1 MNLQNNTPIRCLIVD
16 DEPPARDILRRYV
29 GEMPM
34 LELVKECGNA
44 MEALQVLQQRK
55 VDLLFLDIR
64 MPQLKGTELVK
75 ILKNPPRVIFTTAHS
90 DYALEGY
97 ELDVVDY
104 LLKPI
109 QFDRFVKAVSKAFQY
124 AQPQVRGM
132 DESGQGGVYGQGGS
146 GWAGQGV
153 SGGGQGSGWAGQGG
167 QSSAVGRDAFV
178 YFRMDRKMV
187 KVMLHDIL
195 YVESMKDYVKVF
207 TSEGVIIT
215 KQSISS
221 VEAMLPEE
229 SFVRAHRSYIVSIG
243 KIRSYT
249 HELIEIEKMEI
260 PIGKLFRN
268 GVKKV
273 LG

>member
-1 MNLQNNTPIRCLIVD
+1 MHLQNSSTIRCLIVD
-16 DEPPARDILRRYV
+16 DEPPARDILRRYIE
-29 GEMPM
+29 EMPM
-34 LELVKECGNA
+34 LELVDECGNA
-44 MEALQVLQQRK
+44 MEALQLLQRRP

-75 ILKNPPRVIFTTAHS
+75 ILKNPPRVIFTTAHA

-104 LLKPI
+104 LQMPI
-109 QFDRFVKAVSKAFQY
+109 QKNRFVMAVSKA
-124 AQPQVRGM
+124 GW
-132 DESGQGGVYGQGGS
+132 SGQGDPG
-146 GWAGQGV
+146 GV
-153 SGGGQGSGWAGQGG
+153 SGQFGQVTLGWPGGPGVP
-167 QSSAVGRDAFV
+167 AVGREPFV

-187 KVMLHDIL
+187 KVMLHEIF

-229 SFVRAHRSYIVSIG
+229 SFIRTHRSYIVSIG
-243 KIRSYT
+243 KIKSYT
-249 HELIEIEKMEI
+249 HELIEIDKTEI

>member
-1 MNLQNNTPIRCLIVD
+1 MHLQNSSTIRCLIVD
-16 DEPPARDILRRYV
+16 DEPPARDILRRYI

-34 LELVKECGNA
+34 LELVDECGNA
-44 MEALQVLQQRK
+44 MEALQLLQRRP

-75 ILKNPPRVIFTTAHS
+75 ILKNPPRVIFTTAHA

-109 QFDRFVKAVSKAFQY
+109 QFDRFVKAVSKA
-124 AQPQVRGM
+124 GW
-132 DESGQGGVYGQGGS
+132 SGQGDPGGVGGQFGQGAS
-146 GWAGQGV
+146 GWAGGPGV
-153 SGGGQGSGWAGQGG
+153 
-167 QSSAVGRDAFV
+167 SAVGRDPFV

-187 KVMLHDIL
+187 KVMLHDIF

-229 SFVRAHRSYIVSIG
+229 SFIRTHRSYIVSIG
-243 KIRSYT
+243 KIKSYT
-249 HELIEIEKMEI
+249 HELIEIDKTEI

>member
-1 MNLQNNTPIRCLIVD
+1 M
-16 DEPPARDILRRYV
+16 
-29 GEMPM
+29 
-34 LELVKECGNA
+34 
-44 MEALQVLQQRK
+44 
-55 VDLLFLDIR
+55 
-64 MPQLKGTELVK
+64 
-75 ILKNPPRVIFTTAHS
+75 S
-90 DYALEGY
+90 
-97 ELDVVDY
+97 
-104 LLKPI
+104 
-109 QFDRFVKAVSKAFQY
+109 
-124 AQPQVRGM
+124 GM
-132 DESGQGGVYGQGGS
+132 
-146 GWAGQGV
+146 
-153 SGGGQGSGWAGQGG
+153 
-167 QSSAVGRDAFV
+167 GRDPFV